1 MTKKC
6 MAIGLKTPK
15 THREVEMY
23 DDESDDDQ
31 DRGPF
36 EPLNWADVAYSLIC
50 IPYFTAK
57 GLCVCFENIADGLK
71 WTSRSIDERRKFARE
86 VGVGIESMTR
96 GDM

>member
-1 MTKKC
+1 
-6 MAIGLKTPK
+6 
-15 THREVEMY
+15 MY

-36 EPLNWADVAYSLIC
+36 EPLDWADVAYSLVC
-50 IPYFTAK
+50 IPYFAAK
-57 GLCVCFENIADGLK
+57 GHCVCFENLADGLK